1 MFKNSSKKT
10 RVFPQ
15 GLAISGDELTSFI
28 LFKDKK
34 DTISF
39 PVWCPILPLGFAP
52 SEGEYNVKN
61 PYDFTHGLVEK
72 LGFKITECIFDDIKA
87 DDQMASVC
95 IEVNEIVEKIKGD
108 STLNQKKM
116 NVSSKKLDQKT
127 EKSKKVK
134 KHIDP
139 SQLSFLESN
148 LTNSAKDLYRPVQ
161 KISMKAFEALALC
174 GSKKDVIF
182 SATDS
187 FIQKTRDVAVFEKS
201 NPSESMK
208 KNSFLKSRQKYLM

>member
-1 MFKNSSKKT
+1 MRESKKKI

-15 GLAISGDELTSFI
+15 GLAISGDELTSFV

-61 PYDFTHGLVEK
+61 PYEFTHGLVEK
-72 LGFKITECIFDDIKA
+72 LGFEITECIFDDIKA
-87 DDQMASVC
+87 DEQMASVC
-95 IEVNEIVEKIKGD
+95 IEVYEPSEKTTSLSSKTKTVAKAKKIKLKTD
-108 STLNQKKM
+108 S
-116 NVSSKKLDQKT
+116 
-127 EKSKKVK
+127 
-134 KHIDP
+134 
-139 SQLSFLESN
+139 SQLSFLESD
-148 LTNSAKDLYRPVQ
+148 LTNTSKDLFRPVQ

-174 GSKKDVIF
+174 GSKKDILF
-182 SATDS
+182 SATDA

-201 NPSESMK
+201 NPSESLK